1 MSDMFEW
8 AKKEVALAC
17 EREKSDIKSDND
29 GMPIE
34 FDYGCLCYNS
44 ALKAFKSLCED
55 GHSGM
60 SISLTKQILNR
71 LIDNKPL
78 TPIEDTEDVWTLIET
93 DETKK
98 LYQCKRLRSLFKEVY
113 SDHTEYHDNNYL
125 RGVDIV
131 NGCTYYSG
139 LISSIVNEMFPITM
153 PYYPSDEP
161 IKVYTLDFLADEKN
175 GDYDTVGVYY
185 MIKDGERI
193 EVNRFFKESDCDTDC
208 DYGRM
213 MEITEEEFLNRTR
226 VKITILD
233 RGDKND

>member
-8 AKKEVALAC
+8 AKEEVALAC
-17 EREKSDIKSDND
+17 EREKSYIKSDND

-34 FDYGCLCYNS
+34 FDYACSCYNS

-78 TPIEDTEDVWTLIET
+78 TPIEDTEDMWTLIET

-98 LYQCKRLRSLFKEVY
+98 VYQCKRISSLFKDVY
-113 SDHTEYHDNNYL
+113 SDHTEYHDIERSY
-125 RGVDIV
+125 GVDIT
-131 NGCTYYSG
+131 NRFTYHSG

-153 PYYPSDEP
+153 PYYPSNKP
-161 IKVYTLDFLADEKN
+161 IKVYTTDFLVDEKN

-213 MEITEEEFLNRTR
+213 MEITEEEFLNRRSRT
-226 VKITILD
+226 
-233 RGDKND
+233 

>member
-8 AKKEVALAC
+8 AKEEVALAC
-17 EREKSDIKSDND
+17 EREKSDIESDND

-78 TPIEDTEDVWTLIET
+78 TPIEDTEDMWTLIET

-98 LYQCKRLRSLFKEVY
+98 VYQCKRISSLFKDVY
-113 SDHTEYHDNNYL
+113 SDHTEYHDIERSY
-125 RGVDIV
+125 GVDITSR
-131 NGCTYYSG
+131 CTYHSG

-161 IKVYTLDFLADEKN
+161 IKVYTTDFLVDEQN

-193 EVNRFFKESDCDTDC
+193 EINRFFKEPDRDTDC

-233 RGDKND
+233 RGDKNE